1 MKTFPSYVCSLDAVL
16 KRYLSV
22 TKIGMQMHRLAVGK
36 LFDLLN
42 ENAIQFHKME

>member
-22 TKIGMQMHRLAVGK
+22 IRTVVGNIRL
-36 LFDLLN
+36 
-42 ENAIQFHKME
+42 HS